1 MILNYLL
8 PSSLIYK
15 VIKPNYEISARL
27 IKNLNGEEIFEKRTM
42 PENEIMFLDGNI
54 RFGGLGFESSIKV
67 ERRSI
72 EEDNIKY
79 MNLINQCANKKLK
92 IEGFSNGCNDLIM
105 FLGFLQEHA
114 ENENSEHHQKAQ
126 DTMKKISDIQLV
138 SPYQNFATSIS
149 HYISDGWNSGIIGKL
164 LVGFC
169 ALLSPILL
177 PIIAIA
183 GLINKIIDISRGV
196 DNSKVLSD
204 EHLYNRFGEFLS
216 KNPNIKGDIKY
227 SVNDPMV
234 GDFGIAEKDKNGRY
248 KLKNEFNDYSN
259 IKIHVSEE
267 TNHIT
272 ERDDYKTVGKSQIP
286 NIKIVSEKKIEDSK
300 PFEVNISDIKKKNNE
315 EKGDSI
321 INNLL
326 NYISPYN
333 DTIYRSCDE
342 RNFSERSNTEYFTC
356 KEGNESQKEKTIIDQ
371 LRFI

>member
-1 MILNYLL
+1 
-8 PSSLIYK
+8 
-15 VIKPNYEISARL
+15 
-27 IKNLNGEEIFEKRTM
+27 
-42 PENEIMFLDGNI
+42 
-54 RFGGLGFESSIKV
+54 
-67 ERRSI
+67 
-72 EEDNIKY
+72 
-79 MNLINQCANKKLK
+79 
-92 IEGFSNGCNDLIM
+92 
-105 FLGFLQEHA
+105 
-114 ENENSEHHQKAQ
+114 
-126 DTMKKISDIQLV
+126 
-138 SPYQNFATSIS
+138 
-149 HYISDGWNSGIIGKL
+149 
-164 LVGFC
+164 
-169 ALLSPILL
+169 
-177 PIIAIA
+177 
-183 GLINKIIDISRGV
+183 
-196 DNSKVLSD
+196 
-204 EHLYNRFGEFLS
+204 
-216 KNPNIKGDIKY
+216 
-227 SVNDPMV
+227 MV